1 MCRWNDCIS
10 ERLKRTKI
18 RSREGADGHVKR
30 LVHCS
35 RARFRVHVAGSW
47 CPFFFRRV
55 PFFLIGL
62 SFFDCFVREE
72 RACGS
77 SCFFLCVTNA
87 RQRNNTHKKKTN
99 KSPPI
104 SSTQSPPPPPPNE
117 QKSIDRWPD
126 CFHSTCVRC
135 VLVLFLNKLKIL
147 KNLFLEFFWG
157 VSKQP
162 TEL

>member
-104 SSTQSPPPPPPNE
+104 SSTQSPPPPHPTNKN
-117 QKSIDRWPD
+117 QSIDDQIVFIRLVSVA
-126 CFHSTCVRC
+126 CSCCSST
-135 VLVLFLNKLKIL
+135 NWKYW
-147 KNLFLEFFWG
+147 KNLFLEFFFFFLGGGG
-157 VSKQP
+157 VS
-162 TEL
+162 